1 MAPEQLDNLLERDP
15 LYIKELW
22 GWGAAGAVV
31 MLLRF
36 TVRLRIVGYKGF
48 QGDDFFMIIA
58 FLMGTICLVLVSLS
72 YSNGTSIDLTE
83 DQINVL
89 SDPEID
95 RLVYGSKLQEAAWF
109 RNNWQVR
116 PLPPPRCV
124 FKKQNLYVTTFFS
137 EFTPT
142 LRIRQLNIFTN
153 EAKDVVTDAAIL
165 SLPLPVLK
173 AIRTS
178 LWRKFLIAA
187 LLCSGLVVITVAIMR
202 LTVTLGSAPSNITVN
217 RWGVRECEI
226 GLIATNAPVLR
237 PLFTRKF
244 WNRPSRSPA
253 REPGVLAS
261 ARRIHT
267 EPRNTR
273 ALIDE
278 TMLGLCSI
286 PTRIATVMDSRVRE
300 TAHQREEERE
310 HFVEL
315 ADLEDGAS
323 DSEDNADL

>member
-1 MAPEQLDNLLERDP
+1 MGTSVRLAGMAPEQLDNLLERDP

-58 FLMGTICLVLVSLS
+58 FIMGTICLVLVSLS
-72 YSNGTSIDLTE
+72 YSNGTSIDLTQ

-89 SDPEID
+89 SDAEID
-95 RLVYGSKLQEAAWF
+95 RLVYGSKLQEAAW
-109 RNNWQVR
+109 
-116 PLPPPRCV
+116 
-124 FKKQNLYVTTFFS
+124 
-137 EFTPT
+137 
-142 LRIRQLNIFTN
+142 QLNIFTN

-278 TMLGLCSI
+278 TMFGLCSI

-315 ADLEDGAS
+315 AALEDGAS

>member
-48 QGDDFFMIIA
+48 QGDDFFMIMPQA
-58 FLMGTICLVLVSLS
+58 FIMGTICLVLVSLS

-83 DQINVL
+83 NQINVL

-124 FKKQNLYVTTFFS
+124 FKKQNLYVTTFF
-137 EFTPT
+137 
-142 LRIRQLNIFTN
+142 N
-153 EAKDVVTDAAIL
+153 VVTDAAIL
-165 SLPLPVLK
+165 SLPLPILK

-178 LWRKFLIAA
+178 FWRKFLIAA

-261 ARRIHT
+261 ARRSHT

-278 TMLGLCSI
+278 TTFGLCSI
-286 PTRIATVMDSRVRE
+286 PTRIATVMGSRVRE
-300 TAHQREEERE
+300 TAHQREEERG

-315 ADLEDGAS
+315 AALEDGAS
-323 DSEDNADL
+323 DSDDNAGL